1 MLSGKS
7 FKLFSHGC
15 LQEDIVACQAA
26 VSEYNMAATSPNVP
40 PATDRAKMFNRILD
54 KMPRTANPNKNE
66 MERPY
71 HRPRG
76 DIGDR
81 TIVQT
86 PFQCDFGW
94 HVHLGE
100 DCVIGSGCYLQDAGG
115 IYIGDKV
122 TIGPNVLILTMRADS
137 KTDVPNMKGSF
148 GLWKAGSV
156 KIEDHVE
163 IGGGAI
169 INPYVTIG
177 KNARVAPG
185 AVVEKVNVLL
195 MPTRPILS

>member
-26 VSEYNMAATSPNVP
+26 VSEYNRAAISANVP

-54 KMPRTANPNKNE
+54 KLERTANPNRNE
-66 MERPY
+66 RKYAY
-71 HRPRG
+71 HRPTG

-81 TIVQT
+81 TIVQP
-86 PFQCDFGW
+86 PFRCDFGW

-100 DCVIGSGCYLQDAGG
+100 DCVVGSGCYLQDAGG
-115 IYIGDKV
+115 IYIGDQV
-122 TIGPNVLILTMRADS
+122 IIGPDVLILTMRPDMR
-137 KTDVPNMKGSF
+137 TDVSMKGSF
-148 GLWKAGSV
+148 GLFKAGSV

-163 IGGGAI
+163 IGAGATI
-169 INPYVTIG
+169 YPYVTIG
-177 KNARVAPG
+177 KNARVEPG
-185 AVVEKVNVLL
+185 AVVTKVSILL
-195 MPTRPILS
+195 TTTVPALR